1 MNLTMKY
8 LRMLIVVIA
17 VADILV
23 FSKAS
28 GLILLTMGVGATTIF
43 MGILFAYRPASAIG
57 AIIVAIGAASSIE
70 IPTLT
75 EVSPLL
81 TAIFG
86 LLIPIFIL
94 VPVATSIEQ
103 GELRGSILKR
113 KPAIASALYL
123 LGCIFSV
130 PVTVFL
136 LSLFSPELS
145 TRSST
150 MAESAILLLIA
161 ITGAVIV
168 AGMNPKSITTLA
180 EEETPGKAR
189 GKGLS
194 G

>member
-1 MNLTMKY
+1 MSFTMKH

-17 VADILV
+17 VVDILV

-28 GLILLTMGVGATTIF
+28 WLILLAMGVGATTIL

-57 AIIVAIGAASSIE
+57 AVIIAIGAASSIE
-70 IPTLT
+70 IPNLT
-75 EVSPLL
+75 GVSTLL

-86 LLIPIFIL
+86 LLIPLFIL

-103 GELRGSILKR
+103 GELRSSVLKR
-113 KPAIASALYL
+113 KPAILSALYL
-123 LGCIFSV
+123 LGCVFSV
-130 PVTVFL
+130 PITVFL

-150 MAESAILLLIA
+150 TTETAILLLIA

-168 AGMNPKSITTLA
+168 AGKDPRSITTLP

-189 GKGLS
+189 
-194 G
+194 